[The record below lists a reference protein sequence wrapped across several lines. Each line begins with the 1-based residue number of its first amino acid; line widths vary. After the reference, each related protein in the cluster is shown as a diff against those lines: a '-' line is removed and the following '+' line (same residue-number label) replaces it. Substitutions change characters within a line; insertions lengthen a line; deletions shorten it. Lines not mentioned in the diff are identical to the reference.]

1 MKSGNG
7 HRTETPD
14 VSHIRNV
21 EITHETSDIN
31 VRAVLTFVGVLTVAT
46 IAVGFGLWFMFKYL
60 NSREAK
66 RERGPGPMSSRNL
79 DERQRLP
86 PPPRLQGQRGF
97 EVTLE
102 NGQTVPLELTHP
114 QAEYQVLREQWINAL
129 QTGAKDQSGNT
140 VGMPIGD
147 AMKQIVSGAG
157 LPARTQQAPGKLD
170 DYAISIPTDTSSG
183 RETVK
188 LR

>member
-14 VSHIRNV
+14 VTHIRNV
-21 EITHETSDIN
+21 EVTHETSDIN
-31 VRAVLTFVGVLTVAT
+31 VRAVLTFAAVLTIST
-46 IAVGFGLWFMFKYL
+46 IVVSFGLWFMFKYL
-60 NSREAK
+60 DSQQAK
-66 RERGPGPMSSRNL
+66 ERGPGPMSMRNL
-79 DERQRLP
+79 DEKQRLP

-114 QAEYQVLREQWINAL
+114 QAEYQVLREQWIKAL

-140 VGMPIGD
+140 VGVPIEE
-147 AMKQIVSGAG
+147 AMKQIVSGQG
-157 LPARTQQAPGKLD
+157 LPALTEQAPGKLD
-170 DYAISIPTDTSSG
+170 DYAISVPTDTSSG

>member
-21 EITHETSDIN
+21 EVTHETSDIN
-31 VRAVLTFVGVLTVAT
+31 VRAVLTFVGILTITT
-46 IAVGFGLWFMFKYL
+46 IAVAFGLWFMFRYFE
-60 NSREAK
+60 SQQAK
-66 RERGPGPMSSRNL
+66 ERPAGPMALRNL
-79 DERQRLP
+79 KEEERLP
-86 PPPRLQGQRGF
+86 PEPRLQGQRGF
-97 EVTLE
+97 QVTLE
-102 NGQTVPLELTHP
+102 NGQKIPLQLTHP
-114 QAEYQVLREQWINAL
+114 QAEYEALRDYWRQAL

-140 VGMPIGD
+140 VGMPIEQ

-157 LPARTQQAPGKLD
+157 LPARTQQAAGKFD
-170 DYAISIPTDTSSG
+170 DYAISVPTDTSSG

>member
-7 HRTETPD
+7 HRTEAPD

-21 EITHETSDIN
+21 EVTHETSDIN
-31 VRAVLTFVGVLTVAT
+31 VRAVLTFAGILTIAT
-46 IAVGFGLWFMFKYL
+46 IAVAFGLWFLFRYFDGQK
-60 NSREAK
+60 EK
-66 RERGPGPMSSRNL
+66 ERGPGPMALRNL
-79 DERQRLP
+79 KEDQRWP

-102 NGQTVPLELTHP
+102 NGQTVRLELTHP
-114 QAEYQVLREQWINAL
+114 QAEYQVLREQWQNAL
-129 QTGAKDQSGNT
+129 QTGAKDQSGKT
-140 VGMPIGD
+140 VGMPITD
-147 AMKQIVSGAG
+147 AMKQIVSGEG
-157 LPARTQQAPGKLD
+157 LPSRTKQAPGKLD

>member
-21 EITHETSDIN
+21 EVTHETSDIN
-31 VRAVLTFVGVLTVAT
+31 VRAVLTFAAVLTIAM
-46 IAVGFGLWFMFKYL
+46 IAVSFGLWFMFRYFD
-60 NSREAK
+60 SQEAK
-66 RERGPGPMSSRNL
+66 ERGPGPMALRNL
-79 DERQRLP
+79 DEQQRWP

-97 EVTLE
+97 EVNLE
-102 NGQTVPLELTHP
+102 NGQTVRLELTPP
-114 QAEYQVLREQWINAL
+114 QAEYQVLREQWLQAL
-129 QTGAKDQSGNT
+129 QTGLKDQSGNT
-140 VGMPIGD
+140 VGMPIEE
-147 AMKQIVSGAG
+147 AMKKIVSGEG
-157 LPARTQQAPGKLD
+157 LPARTKQAPGKLD
-170 DYAISIPTDTSSG
+170 DYAISVPTDTSSG